1 MKVPLVSSKFDL
13 STPEGQQQML
23 LWLTEADEE
32 VAVFIRCTAERE
44 RKALEGLLNG
54 TSPCAKMVIR

>member
-32 VAVFIRCTAERE
+32 VAVFIRGTAERE

-54 TSPCAKMVIR
+54 TSPSAKMVIR